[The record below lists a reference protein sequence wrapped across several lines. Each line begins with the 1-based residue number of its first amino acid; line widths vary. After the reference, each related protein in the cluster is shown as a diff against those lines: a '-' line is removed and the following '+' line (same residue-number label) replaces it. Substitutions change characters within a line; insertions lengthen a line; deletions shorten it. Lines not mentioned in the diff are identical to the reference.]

1 MSVIRTKIDMIHRV
15 ASAIVVAVTAY
26 FMPDGLL
33 SDE

>member
-1 MSVIRTKIDMIHRV
+1 MIHRV